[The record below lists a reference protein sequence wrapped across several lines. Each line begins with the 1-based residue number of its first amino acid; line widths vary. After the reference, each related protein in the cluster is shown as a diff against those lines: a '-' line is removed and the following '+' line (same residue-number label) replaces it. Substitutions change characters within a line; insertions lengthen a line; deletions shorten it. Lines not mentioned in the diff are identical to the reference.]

1 MYRLIK
7 TNDRTRYEAIWSD
20 FDFEDLLEKYIS
32 SEAADYYRDRIEG
45 LVEEYEN
52 TICELE
58 ERIDK
63 FEDKLDEQKTRK
75 RF

>member
-20 FDFEDLLEKYIS
+20 FDFEDLLDKYIS
-32 SEAADYYRDRIEG
+32 SDAADYYRDRIEE
-45 LVEEYEN
+45 LVDEYEK

-58 ERIDK
+58 ERIENLK
-63 FEDKLDEQKTRK
+63 EG
-75 RF
+75 